1 MEVRDAVETD
11 AAEIAEIADAP
22 EDAMRRT
29 IHDRTVRVAVG
40 NDTAGDADTDADD
53 SPPLVGFVSFDAR
66 EDTVHV
72 TQFGGTPAACAS
84 RMATA
89 SRLLAEPMGFAAGE
103 GMAVELLVVEGDETA
118 RDAVEAVGFDRVGP
132 GPRFDGQTTTRYR
145 TESP

>member
-40 NDTAGDADTDADD
+40 DDTAGDPNADTDADD
-53 SPPLVGFVSFDAR
+53 SPLVGFVSFDAR
-66 EDTVHV
+66 AETVHV
-72 TQFGGTPAACAS
+72 TQLGGTPAACE
-84 RMATA
+84 
-89 SRLLAEPMGFAAGE
+89 RLLTEPMGFAAGE
-103 GMAVELLVVEGDETA
+103 GMAVELLVVEGDEIA
-118 RDAVEAVGFDRVGP
+118 REAVEAVGFDRVGP

>member
-40 NDTAGDADTDADD
+40 DHTAGDPNADTDADD

-72 TQFGGTPAACAS
+72 TQLGGTPTACE
-84 RMATA
+84 
-89 SRLLAEPMGFAAGE
+89 RLLAEPMGFAAGE